1 MYVNYYVLWKGDC
14 FIVVSSYPSSIILGL
29 DPTEP
34 PHASECVW
42 MVPGTV
48 DPLED

>member
-1 MYVNYYVLWKGDC
+1 MYVNYYVLWSGDC
-14 FIVVSSYPSSIILGL
+14 FAMVSSYPSRIILGL

-48 DPLED
+48 DVMED

>member
-1 MYVNYYVLWKGDC
+1 MYVNYYVLWAAGVTT
-14 FIVVSSYPSSIILGL
+14 ISLYPSSVILGL
-29 DPTEP
+29 YPTEP

-48 DPLED
+48 DVMED